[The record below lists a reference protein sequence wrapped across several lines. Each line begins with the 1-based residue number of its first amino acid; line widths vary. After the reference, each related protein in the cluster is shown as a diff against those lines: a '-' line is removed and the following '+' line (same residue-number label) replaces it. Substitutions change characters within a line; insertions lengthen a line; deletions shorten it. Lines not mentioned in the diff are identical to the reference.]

1 MIHIEGGKILI
12 EGDLTQILK
21 DCRNLYKVLESRDL
35 GHIYEAG
42 SLPDKDLS
50 KCVMNALYDL
60 LDEKAPGAAENLRL
74 AQVAAMVNG
83 MTKEEKEKLKEELQ
97 EKTGGKT

>member
-42 SLPDKDLS
+42 SLPDNELFE
-50 KCVMNALYDL
+50 CVMKALYDL
-60 LDEKAPGAAENLRL
+60 IDAKAPGAAEKLRL
-74 AQVAAMVNG
+74 AQVAATING
-83 MTKEEKEKLKEELQ
+83 MTDEEKEKLKEEL
-97 EKTGGKT
+97 KP